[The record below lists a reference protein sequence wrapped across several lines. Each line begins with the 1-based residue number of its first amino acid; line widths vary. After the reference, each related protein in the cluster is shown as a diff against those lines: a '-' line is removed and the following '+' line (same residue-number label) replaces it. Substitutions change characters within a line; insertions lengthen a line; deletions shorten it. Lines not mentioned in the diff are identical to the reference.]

1 MAVSLEW
8 LLMDD
13 RATSSNECPTLEMP
27 EVMWL
32 WCNSA
37 CTTSE
42 DKHLQIQHPPHFG
55 LHYLANT
62 YVCSLAMKDL
72 RYKDQ
77 AWQWVFKQRSILL
90 FKQEFPQTCGNFLQ
104 YYLRHLHDAGR
115 HNTGLVGDL
124 CTPGMAA
131 GSHTEDHWTS
141 EMSLGA
147 YD

>member
-1 MAVSLEW
+1 MSRQQKIDKNNFFLKMAVSLEW

-90 FKQEFPQTCGNFLQ
+90 FKQEFPQTFESCSTIWDICMMLADIIQ
-104 YYLRHLHDAGR
+104 
-115 HNTGLVGDL
+115 DL
-124 CTPGMAA
+124 
-131 GSHTEDHWTS
+131 
-141 EMSLGA
+141 
-147 YD
+147 